1 MISNQEKI
9 NLINEKL
16 EGINVNIL
24 WLNANI
30 GLLEDIPSEGK
41 PSMQEELNNLIS
53 KKNALLEVLDQL
65 Q

>member
-24 WLNANI
+24 WLNTNI

-41 PSMQEELNNLIS
+41 PSMQEQLNNLIS
-53 KKNALLEVLDQL
+53 KKMHC
-65 Q
+65 

>member
-16 EGINVNIL
+16 EGVNVNIL
-24 WLNANI
+24 WLNTNI
-30 GLLEDIPSEGK
+30 GLFEDIPSEGK
-41 PSMQEELNNLIS
+41 PSMQEQLNNLIS

>member
-24 WLNANI
+24 WLNTNI

-41 PSMQEELNNLIS
+41 PSMQEQLNNLIS

>member
-24 WLNANI
+24 WLNTNI
-30 GLLEDIPSEGK
+30 GLLEDMTSEGK
-41 PSMQEELNNLIS
+41 PSMQEQLNNLIS

>member
-24 WLNANI
+24 WLNTNI
-30 GLLEDIPSEGK
+30 GLLEDISYEGK
-41 PSMQEELNNLIS
+41 PSMQEQLNNLIS

>member
-9 NLINEKL
+9 NLINEKVQGL
-16 EGINVNIL
+16 EVNIS

-30 GLLEDIPSEGK
+30 GSIEEIPIEGK
-41 PSMQEELNNLIS
+41 LSMQEQLADLIS
-53 KKNALLEVLDQL
+53 KKNALLEALDQL